1 MKYDAGLPL
10 EAPSPMPPAT
20 PRRPDRPP
28 AAVLAPDLMQAH
40 AADAAQLLK
49 ALGNEQ
55 RLMILC
61 HLLDGPLS
69 VGELNQRLTLSQSAL
84 SQHLALLR
92 ELALVST
99 RREAQTIYYSLP
111 DGPVVRVMAL
121 MQEIYCPPEAAGP
134 GEPGQPR
141 GALCAD

>member
-1 MKYDAGLPL
+1 
-10 EAPSPMPPAT
+10 MPPAT
-20 PRRPDRPP
+20 PRRHDQPP
-28 AAVLAPDLMQAH
+28 AAALAPDVMQAH

-121 MQEIYCPPEAAGP
+121 MQEIYCPPEPARP
-134 GEPGQPR
+134 GEPR
-141 GALCAD
+141 GALCTD

>member
-1 MKYDAGLPL
+1 MELPTM
-10 EAPSPMPPAT
+10 SPAV
-20 PRRPDRPP
+20 PRRPVPPP
-28 AAVLAPDLMQAH
+28 AAARAADLIQAH

-69 VGELNQRLTLSQSAL
+69 VGELNQRVALSQSAL
-84 SQHLALLR
+84 SQHLARLR
-92 ELALVST
+92 ELGLVST
-99 RREAQTIYYSLP
+99 RREAQTIFYSLP

-121 MQEIYCPPEAAGP
+121 MQEIYCPPEAVAA
-134 GEPGQPR
+134 GEPGPPR
-141 GALCAD
+141 GALCTD

>member
-1 MKYDAGLPL
+1 MSPA
-10 EAPSPMPPAT
+10 APH
-20 PRRPDRPP
+20 RPDPPP
-28 AAVLAPDLMQAH
+28 AAVIAPDLMEAH

-69 VGELNQRLTLSQSAL
+69 VGELNQRVALSQSAL
-84 SQHLALLR
+84 SQHLARLR
-92 ELALVST
+92 ELGLVST
-99 RREAQTIYYSLP
+99 RREAQTIHYSLP

-121 MQEIYCPPEAAGP
+121 MQEIFCPPVSAAA
-134 GEPGQPR
+134 GEPGTSR

>member
-1 MKYDAGLPL
+1 
-10 EAPSPMPPAT
+10 
-20 PRRPDRPP
+20 
-28 AAVLAPDLMQAH
+28 MQAH

-69 VGELNQRLTLSQSAL
+69 VGELNQRVALSQSAL

-92 ELALVST
+92 ELGLVST

-121 MQEIYCPPEAAGP
+121 MQEIYCQPEAGAA
-134 GEPGQPR
+134 GEPGASR